1 MKIFGIVGWKNS
13 GKTGLVERLVDVISA
28 RGFSVSTIKHAHHTF
43 DVDKMGKDSYRH
55 RQAGA
60 REVLLSSKNRWA
72 LMSELRGVNEASL
85 SSLISKLS
93 PVDLVLIEG
102 YKRDNHSKIE
112 AHRLETR
119 QPLLARED
127 ETIIALA
134 SNAINMDVV
143 IPIFNLDNTDG
154 IADFILKD
162 QFDLVL
168 CKGILIHI
176 NPDQLSKVYEKI
188 YKSCKQYILIAEYYS
203 TKPIKLTYR
212 NHEEKL
218 FKRDFA
224 GELLQRYKKLK
235 LINYGF
241 SYHKDKYPQ
250 DDITWFL
257 LKKN

>member
-13 GKTGLVERLVDVISA
+13 GKTGLVERLVGVISA

-72 LMSELRGVNEASL
+72 LMSELRDVNEPSL

-102 YKRDNHSKIE
+102 YKRDKHSKIE

-119 QPLLARED
+119 QPLLAWED

-134 SNAINMDVV
+134 SNAINIDVV
-143 IPIFNLDNTDG
+143 IPIFNLDNTES
-154 IADFILKD
+154 IADFIL
-162 QFDLVL
+162 
-168 CKGILIHI
+168 
-176 NPDQLSKVYEKI
+176 SKVG
-188 YKSCKQYILIAEYYS
+188 LV
-203 TKPIKLTYR
+203 
-212 NHEEKL
+212 
-218 FKRDFA
+218 
-224 GELLQRYKKLK
+224 
-235 LINYGF
+235 
-241 SYHKDKYPQ
+241 
-250 DDITWFL
+250 
-257 LKKN
+257 